1 MIKATNIFLLI
12 FYLFGTLCLPKGD
25 FSVLKDLP
33 KMYRHCKSNEDK
45 DMTPFDFITDH
56 VINIDGIF
64 DKHDNGDSQKPHRQ
78 IPDPH
83 HSQII
88 VYQPAI
94 SYILTKNLTVFVR
107 TKVLF
112 YSDNFTQS
120 EYISKIFQP
129 PRFKDSFN
137 EYNS

>member
-1 MIKATNIFLLI
+1 
-12 FYLFGTLCLPKGD
+12 
-25 FSVLKDLP
+25 
-33 KMYRHCKSNEDK
+33 MYRHCKANEDK

-64 DKHDNGDSQKPHRQ
+64 DKHDNGDRQKPHQQ
-78 IPDPH
+78 IPEQH
-83 HSQII
+83 HVQII
-88 VYQPAI
+88 VYKPAI
-94 SYILTKNLTVFVR
+94 SYILIKSPTIFIR
-107 TKVLF
+107 TNDPF

-129 PRFKDSFN
+129 PRFIVSSK